1 MTDQKNKQH
10 PRPSGLLGPVL
21 LPGHTVK
28 QHNDKVREWV
38 REGNRKN
45 KELEEK
51 FRRER
56 EHSGEHT
63 GE

>member
-10 PRPSGLLGPVL
+10 QRPSGLLGPVL

-28 QHNDKVREWV
+28 QHNEVVREWV
-38 REGNRKN
+38 ERGNR
-45 KELEEK
+45 EEK
-51 FRRER
+51 EAEERYQR